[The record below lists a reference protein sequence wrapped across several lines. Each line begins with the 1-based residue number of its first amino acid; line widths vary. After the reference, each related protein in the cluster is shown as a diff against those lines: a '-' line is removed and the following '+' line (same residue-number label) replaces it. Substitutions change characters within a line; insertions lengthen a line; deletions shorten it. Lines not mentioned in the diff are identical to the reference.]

1 MADLVEKIKS
11 EVTFEKVLMTAMKTP
26 GVKINRAQFL
36 RKELIKYYSES
47 VIAEAIR
54 SNPAKAGVSKECVNT
69 ISKQV
74 INYET
79 TKVTGL
85 SVTAS
90 LPGGAVAV
98 GAAAVDITSYFAFI
112 LRVVQQL
119 AYLYGFEEF
128 ELNENTMDAETMNE
142 VLVFIGVM
150 FGVQGAAAGLQK
162 VADALAK
169 RIAKNLANRAL
180 TKGAVYPIV
189 KKIATSIG
197 IRMTKQIFA
206 DTVASTIPVV
216 GGALSGGLTFAMF
229 KPGCLRLRKSL
240 MQYRLSDP
248 DYYRSS
254 SED

>member
-1 MADLVEKIKS
+1 M
-11 EVTFEKVLMTAMKTP
+11 
-26 GVKINRAQFL
+26 
-36 RKELIKYYSES
+36 
-47 VIAEAIR
+47 
-54 SNPAKAGVSKECVNT
+54 
-69 ISKQV
+69 
-74 INYET
+74 
-79 TKVTGL
+79 
-85 SVTAS
+85 
-90 LPGGAVAV
+90 
-98 GAAAVDITSYFAFI
+98 
-112 LRVVQQL
+112 VQQL

-150 FGVQGAAAGLQK
+150 FGVQGATAGLQK